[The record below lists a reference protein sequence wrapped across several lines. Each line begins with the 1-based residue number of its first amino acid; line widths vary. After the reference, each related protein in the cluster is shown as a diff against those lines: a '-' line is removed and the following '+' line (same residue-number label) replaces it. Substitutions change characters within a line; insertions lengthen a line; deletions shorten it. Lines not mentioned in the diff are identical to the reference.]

1 MAGKHALLSPSSAHR
16 WLACPPS
23 ARFEEQIPQ
32 QESAYAAEGMLAH
45 ELAATLLL
53 REAGLLLSET
63 VYDAKMEG
71 FRRSPLYTEE
81 MLEHCRNY
89 AHLVADLGGQID
101 VERGYDLSALV
112 PMSHGTADAVSTRP
126 PHLRVIDF
134 KYGTG
139 VRVSA
144 TANPQMMLYAL
155 GALGRA
161 EDKGLTIETVTLMIY
176 QPRAGGESSWKT
188 TPAELK
194 RWAEEV
200 VAPAA
205 RLAVAGMGDF
215 TPGDHCRFCRA
226 RTSCRAYFARFAEVL
241 KIRDSREMDDLERR
255 AVLDLGPALTKW
267 IKAVQ
272 EDAVG
277 RLSSGRAVPGFKL
290 VQGRGRR
297 AFTDENRVATT
308 LIGSGAIPA
317 EEVYTYSLRSLTD
330 LERTLGRKRFT
341 ELLGD
346 LVTMKEAGPVL
357 APVDDPRPEYCADQA
372 IEYELADIL

>member
-32 QESAYAAEGMLAH
+32 QESVYAAEGTLAH
-45 ELAATLLL
+45 ELAAILLM
-53 REAGLLLSET
+53 REAGIIVSEE
-63 VYDAKMEG
+63 VYETRLALVQA
-71 FRRSPLYTEE
+71 SPLYTPE

-89 AHLVADLGGQID
+89 AHTVADLGGQID
-101 VERGYDLSALV
+101 VERGYDLSEYL
-112 PMSHGTADAVSTRP
+112 PMSYGTADAVSTRP
-126 PHLRVIDF
+126 PYVHVVDF
-134 KYGTG
+134 KYGSG

-155 GALGRA
+155 GAASKALA
-161 EDKGLTIETVTLMIY
+161 KGMKIETVRMTIY
-176 QPRAGGESSWKT
+176 QPRAGGASTWEISFD
-188 TPAELK
+188 ELEH
-194 RWAEEV
+194 WAIHEA
-200 VAPAA
+200 APAA
-205 RLAVAGMGDF
+205 RLAVAGLGDF
-215 TPGDHCRFCRA
+215 QAGDHCRFCRA

-255 AVLDLGPALTKW
+255 VVLDLGPALTKW

-272 EDAVG
+272 EDAVE

-297 AFTDENRVATT
+297 AFTDENLVATT

-357 APVDDPRPEYCADQA
+357 APADDPRPEYCADQA